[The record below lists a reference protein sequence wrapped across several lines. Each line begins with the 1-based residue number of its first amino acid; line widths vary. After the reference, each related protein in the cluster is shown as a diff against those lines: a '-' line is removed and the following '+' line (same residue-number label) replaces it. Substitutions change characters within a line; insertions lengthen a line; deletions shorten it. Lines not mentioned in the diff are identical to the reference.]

1 MELIGVDKAEAN
13 NYKFTSREVKQ
24 LAFRMDGLFLPKDNN
39 LAQPFYLVE
48 VQFQPTD
55 ELYYRI
61 FAELFLYLRQYR
73 PIHPWRVVII
83 YPTRSIEREEAHQ
96 FGDIL
101 TLERVE
107 RIYLDELESDS
118 LGVGIVKLVV
128 EPEETAVDL
137 AKSLVEKSK
146 VQLTDAV
153 RQQNIIELLEKIIV
167 YKLPE
172 KSREEIAAMF
182 SLGDLKQTRF
192 YRDAF
197 ADGEQKGEQRGEQ
210 KTKQGAVSRMLKLGL
225 SLEVIAE
232 SLDLPLSVVQ

>member
-1 MELIGVDKAEAN
+1 MN
-13 NYKFTSREVKQ
+13 R
-24 LAFRMDGLFLPKDNN
+24 
-39 LAQPFYLVE
+39 
-48 VQFQPTD
+48 PT
-55 ELYYRI
+55 
-61 FAELFLYLRQYR
+61 
-73 PIHPWRVVII
+73 HPWRVVVI
-83 YPTRSIEREEAHQ
+83 YPTRSIEREEAHK

-101 TLERVE
+101 TLERIE

-118 LGVGIVKLVV
+118 LGVGIVKLVLL
-128 EPEETAVDL
+128 PEETAVDL

-153 RQQNIIELLEKIIV
+153 KQKNIIELLETIIV

-197 ADGEQKGEQRGEQ
+197 ADGEQQ
-210 KTKQGAVSRMLKLGL
+210 TKEEAVTRMLKLGL
-225 SLEVIAE
+225 TLEVIAE
-232 SLDLPLSVVQ
+232 SLDLPLSVVQTIANSANNN